1 MTGTATGQGSMA
13 GQPTIEVGPASVL
26 CLHALSVTPQAGSFV
41 VGRAD
46 TGRFVALPEVGVAA
60 LELLAAGQTV
70 AQATLAVTPP
80 SASEPVD
87 VLAFARSLVGL
98 GFVRTVDD
106 CVAPGLPARLS
117 GVGVTVRPRL
127 RWLFSR
133 PMALAAAGCGMGAL
147 ALMTTLPAV
156 RPHALDVFFL
166 RNPAASLAVLTLVT
180 YALAAVHEL
189 AHVLSAAALGVPAR
203 LRITRRLYFLTFETN
218 LTGLWALPPR
228 KRVGPL
234 LAGLGFDAVMLFGV
248 LVLRAADVGP
258 DRFLAAIALI
268 ELSAIVT
275 QFFVFLRTDVY
286 SVMTAL
292 LGCTNLSETT
302 RLMLRGTIRRLSPEQ
317 QATLSASRP
326 RDLAVARWYR
336 IVHLAGMGLALWFFL
351 AYFVPSTWHLLDWMR
366 QALTTSGPASMQ
378 FYDAL
383 ALGIVLLSP
392 RLLTLAVAIRDAA
405 DRLRRHARPTVEPEA
420 SVARTRRRPR
430 RRPRSGRGD

>member
-1 MTGTATGQGSMA
+1 MTDNA
-13 GQPTIEVGPASVL
+13 GQPAVEVEPTSIL
-26 CLHALSVTPQAGSFV
+26 CLHELTVTPQAGSFV

-46 TGRFVALPEVGVAA
+46 TGRFVALPEVGVAT

-70 AQATLAVTPP
+70 AQTTLAVTPP

-87 VLAFARSLVGL
+87 VLAFARSLVRL

-106 CVAPGLPARLS
+106 CAAPGQPARLS
-117 GVGVTVRPRL
+117 GVGVAVRPRL

-133 PMALAAAGCGMGAL
+133 PMALAAAGSGLAAL
-147 ALMTTLPAV
+147 VLMTASAAV

-166 RNPAASLAVLTLVT
+166 PNPAASLAVLTLLT
-180 YALAAVHEL
+180 YALAAVHEI
-189 AHVLSAAALGVPAR
+189 AHVLAAAAVGVPAR

-234 LAGLGFDAVMLFGV
+234 LAGLGFDAVVLFGV
-248 LVLRAADVGP
+248 LLLRAADVGP
-258 DRFLAAIALI
+258 DRFLAALALI

-275 QFFVFLRTDVY
+275 QFFVFLRTDIY

-292 LGCTNLSETT
+292 LGCTNLSATT
-302 RLMLRGTIRRLSPEQ
+302 RLMLRGTLRRLSPEQ

-336 IVHLAGMGLALWFFL
+336 IVHLAGMALALWFFL
-351 AYFVPSTWHLLDWMR
+351 AYFVPSTWHLLVWMR
-366 QALTTSGPASMQ
+366 HAMTTSGPATMQ
-378 FYDAL
+378 FYEAL
-383 ALGIVLLSP
+383 ALGVVLLSP
-392 RLLTLAVAIRDAA
+392 RLVTLAVAIRDAA
-405 DRLRRHARPTVEPEA
+405 DRRRSKPRATVDPECGFA
-420 SVARTRRRPR
+420 VR
-430 RRPRSGRGD
+430 